1 MGDTFGE
8 DALISGAKRNA
19 TVTMLTDGVLM
30 RLPKDD
36 FLELLKE
43 PMLRWV
49 DFEEASRIV
58 AGGGKWLDV
67 RLPSEFEH
75 CHFDD
80 ALNIPLYFV
89 RLKLKSL
96 DPAVSYVV
104 CCDNGR
110 RSSAAAYTLNER
122 GFSSY
127 VLRGGIAETDL
138 AEALIG
144 TSD

>member
-1 MGDTFGE
+1 
-8 DALISGAKRNA
+8 
-19 TVTMLTDGVLM
+19 MLQ
-30 RLPKDD
+30 
-36 FLELLKE
+36 
-43 PMLRWV
+43 WV

-58 AGGGKWLDV
+58 ADGGKWLDV

-75 CHFDD
+75 CHFDA
-80 ALNIPLYFV
+80 ALNLPLYFV

-96 DPAVSYVV
+96 DPSVPYVV

-110 RSSAAAYTLNER
+110 RASAAAYTLNER

-127 VLRGGIAETDL
+127 VLKGGIAETDL
-138 AEALIG
+138 ADALIS